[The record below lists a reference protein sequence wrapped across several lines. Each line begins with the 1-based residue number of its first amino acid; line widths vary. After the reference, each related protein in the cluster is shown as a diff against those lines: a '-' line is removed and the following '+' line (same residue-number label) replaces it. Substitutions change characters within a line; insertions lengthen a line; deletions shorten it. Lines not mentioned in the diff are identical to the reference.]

1 MPTTPTPGRVPRR
14 GGISPLLGQPEQGH
28 VAEAEVD
35 QVLQELFPQVVL
47 DGLGKGHRALRL
59 VGTAS
64 LPPRTEGTQ
73 RLFHCGKVSQ
83 DPGERQGT
91 DLLGEQPSM
100 LILHRPVLSKHI
112 IKLLDNFRSTWR
124 PEGKN
129 FTNKGPSNQSYGF
142 SSSHVWM

>member
-47 DGLGKGHRALRL
+47 DGLGKGHRALRV

-83 DPGERQGT
+83 DPGERQALT
-91 DLLGEQPSM
+91 CLESS
-100 LILHRPVLSKHI
+100 RPCLYCTV
-112 IKLLDNFRSTWR
+112 
-124 PEGKN
+124 P
-129 FTNKGPSNQSYGF
+129 F
-142 SSSHVWM
+142 SANT